1 MYAST
6 FRFGMSLGRAILFAT
21 IASCGLLT
29 GCAHYATPGAA
40 ADMRV
45 FGLSKEMQT
54 DASVANTLAKRPLAK
69 LPTAI
74 AIVRVQASG
83 YQSETA
89 QGLGH
94 GAYSIIT
101 QRDIDNMDV
110 NIDELQHKM
119 PMVTGLVPINRL
131 LLSEDLR
138 SDLELRQAAAAL
150 HADML
155 LIYTL
160 DTTFHVEDVA
170 APLSVITLGLS
181 PNQVAHVSSTASAVL
196 IDTRNGY
203 VYGIAE
209 ATETQNQL
217 ASGWTSEAAV
227 DQTRRR
233 VESKAF
239 GKLADN
245 LQLTWTDVVSNL
257 THVEAAAGTDTR

>member
-1 MYAST
+1 M
-6 FRFGMSLGRAILFAT
+6 LFTT
-21 IASCGLLT
+21 IACCGLLT

-45 FGLSKEMQT
+45 FGLGRDMQT
-54 DASVANTLAKRPLAK
+54 DASVANALAKRPLAK

-74 AIVRVQASG
+74 AVVRVQASG

-89 QGLGH
+89 QGWGR

-101 QRDIDNMDV
+101 QRDIDNMDAKL
-110 NIDELQHKM
+110 DELRQKM
-119 PMVTGLVPINRL
+119 PMVTGLAPINRL

-160 DTTFHVEDVA
+160 DTVFHVQDVA
-170 APLSVITLGLS
+170 APVTVITLGLS
-181 PNQVAHVSSTASAVL
+181 PNQVAHVSSTASAVI

-233 VESKAF
+233 VESNAF
-239 GKLADN
+239 AKLVDN

-257 THVEAAAGTDTR
+257 THAQAAAGADAR